1 MRQVEQQTNSDP
13 TVRAWAGLW
22 IRKFKIDKLAIAV
35 CLVLAFGWF
44 PDQAQGQV
52 GRLPK
57 LDYYVNFSNN
67 APFYQADYQ
76 DALKRFRRGY
86 NSAYRFGNRRFL
98 DSVCFLTM
106 MGECHFHM
114 GEYADAIS
122 LYEQALK
129 LYLSYQAEGWQARLQ
144 MPPLIPA
151 NNNALVQ
158 SRINWGTP
166 KRRSAVAR
174 VPDSFSMLFGRLDS
188 ERALSEGGAVQNAEI
203 YKVDV
208 AEIMRCTALALHRRR
223 EIKGPISKY
232 DPFTNQLVTG
242 LSVAGVGNGSVMGA
256 YNGVLLGIAQASLE
270 DWDGASRTLKSSL
283 QLNRMDHSLTPVALL
298 EMANIAAATQNYSAA
313 SDLSL
318 EASYLAGIFG
328 QFDLV
333 EEALGIGTTVHLMTS
348 RSAYPPLE
356 NAIQWASFN
365 KAKLLQASLTVK
377 LAECYAEAGD
387 AKSAAAWVR
396 RANTP
401 ISSRNSLPNAVV
413 SARLKYVGAVIH
425 FLQGDF
431 RKGSAALVAALNHFQ
446 KGSRWLYQLGLADQ
460 LVVAGNITDR
470 QGELL
475 YTALLRDPTD
485 LDWQTDPMEA
495 IAFLA
500 SPHVGPMERWFDLVV
515 SRLNHQRALEV
526 SDLVR
531 RHRFFSYLPLG
542 GRLMAFRWMVHAPVE
557 ALTQNALAQRTKF
570 LNSNTQYKQLY
581 DRANL
586 IRKELLTLPVKPV
599 PRSPEAVQQTKLL
612 EQLAGISET
621 QEAILASYALRREP
635 AEMVFPPQGNVSEL
649 QQSMRPDQL
658 ALVSLATASGYH
670 IFLLNSQAI
679 QYVGL
684 SDPRNV
690 LRSVAGLLK
699 DAGLMEAALDVK
711 ALQDEEWKQSA
722 RTLKTQLFGESSDE
736 NWAAFKELV
745 VVPDGVLWYLPFEIL
760 PIGEADDEKF

>member
-318 EASYLAGIFG
+318 EASYLA
-328 QFDLV
+328 
-333 EEALGIGTTVHLMTS
+333 
-348 RSAYPPLE
+348 
-356 NAIQWASFN
+356 
-365 KAKLLQASLTVK
+365 
-377 LAECYAEAGD
+377 
-387 AKSAAAWVR
+387 
-396 RANTP
+396 
-401 ISSRNSLPNAVV
+401 
-413 SARLKYVGAVIH
+413 
-425 FLQGDF
+425 
-431 RKGSAALVAALNHFQ
+431 
-446 KGSRWLYQLGLADQ
+446 
-460 LVVAGNITDR
+460 
-470 QGELL
+470 
-475 YTALLRDPTD
+475 
-485 LDWQTDPMEA
+485 
-495 IAFLA
+495 AF
-500 SPHVGPMERWFDLVV
+500 
-515 SRLNHQRALEV
+515 
-526 SDLVR
+526 
-531 RHRFFSYLPLG
+531 
-542 GRLMAFRWMVHAPVE
+542 
-557 ALTQNALAQRTKF
+557 
-570 LNSNTQYKQLY
+570 
-581 DRANL
+581 
-586 IRKELLTLPVKPV
+586 
-599 PRSPEAVQQTKLL
+599 
-612 EQLAGISET
+612 
-621 QEAILASYALRREP
+621 
-635 AEMVFPPQGNVSEL
+635 
-649 QQSMRPDQL
+649 
-658 ALVSLATASGYH
+658 LVSLTWSRRH
-670 IFLLNSQAI
+670 W
-679 QYVGL
+679 
-684 SDPRNV
+684 
-690 LRSVAGLLK
+690 
-699 DAGLMEAALDVK
+699 ALG
-711 ALQDEEWKQSA
+711 
-722 RTLKTQLFGESSDE
+722 RRF
-736 NWAAFKELV
+736 
-745 VVPDGVLWYLPFEIL
+745 I
-760 PIGEADDEKF
+760 